1 MEQTKQN
8 KIFVRKIKKDNS
20 SMNLNLPHWVKH
32 NLNYSVDDV
41 VCITVNDDQSLTIRK
56 LNLQAH

>member
-1 MEQTKQN
+1 M
-8 KIFVRKIKKDNS
+8 RKIKKDNS
-20 SMNLNLPHWVKH
+20 SMNLNLPHWIKH

-56 LNLQAH
+56 LNLQVH

>member
-20 SMNLNLPHWVKH
+20 SMNLNLPNWIVR
-32 NLNYSVDDV
+32 NLNYNLDDV
-41 VCITVNDDQSLTIRK
+41 VTITINNDQSLTVRK
-56 LNLQAH
+56 IDLQM